1 MIRAGLGMPLLV
13 LAAQPAQAELPDPV
27 RKMVEAAMES
37 GDPAKVEAVVSV
49 AKQTNPEDE
58 AELDAMKA
66 AFDAHRKE
74 LAAKEAEA
82 KEAEIRSAGLLE
94 RWRGKGQVGA
104 FQSSGN
110 SDNVGVSV
118 ALSLTREGIDWS
130 HRLNASMDYQ
140 RSNDVTSREQYML
153 SYEPRYQINPRLFAY
168 ALGQFEKDRFQG
180 FSSRYS
186 ASGGLGYKLLDGSGL
201 NLSVKAGPAW
211 RRTDFLTKESESR
224 FAALLGMDF
233 DWAISDR
240 LSLTQDTS
248 LVADAAGSAV
258 AIIDSAN
265 TTINLVTGL
274 EAKVSDKL
282 TTRLAYTIEYDSNP
296 PEGAVSTDTLTRFTL
311 VYGF

>member
-1 MIRAGLGMPLLV
+1 
-13 LAAQPAQAELPDPV
+13 
-27 RKMVEAAMES
+27 
-37 GDPAKVEAVVSV
+37 
-49 AKQTNPEDE
+49 
-58 AELDAMKA
+58 
-66 AFDAHRKE
+66 
-74 LAAKEAEA
+74 
-82 KEAEIRSAGLLE
+82 
-94 RWRGKGQVGA
+94 GQVGA

-211 RRTDFLTKESESR
+211 RRTDFLTQESES
-224 FAALLGMDF
+224 
-233 DWAISDR
+233 
-240 LSLTQDTS
+240 
-248 LVADAAGSAV
+248 
-258 AIIDSAN
+258 
-265 TTINLVTGL
+265 
-274 EAKVSDKL
+274 
-282 TTRLAYTIEYDSNP
+282 
-296 PEGAVSTDTLTRFTL
+296 
-311 VYGF
+311 